1 MSEGHW
7 DKYLRKIR
15 TINRKKHNLM
25 KTQLLEKLGNTM
37 KIESQGGGLSIVINP
52 TINID
57 FSKLKEL
64 AKKEKIKL
72 YFAKDVSGGEW
83 DAIRMG
89 FGGFDEDEIPE
100 AIELFSKIWFESLVE
115 N

>member
-1 MSEGHW
+1 
-7 DKYLRKIR
+7 
-15 TINRKKHNLM
+15 M

-64 AKKEKIKL
+64 AKKRK
-72 YFAKDVSGGEW
+72 
-83 DAIRMG
+83 
-89 FGGFDEDEIPE
+89 
-100 AIELFSKIWFESLVE
+100 
-115 N
+115 